1 MSKLVEKL
9 VVEELTRMLDP
20 HKKPYV
26 MKKGKPN
33 VVMFVGLQGSGKTT
47 TCAKY
52 AYHYSRKNFKT
63 CMVCADTFRA
73 GAFDQLKQNATKIRI
88 PFYGSYT
95 ETDPVEIA
103 SQGVNIFKK
112 EGFEVIIVDTSGRHK
127 QADSLFKEMKEMT
140 ERICP
145 DEIIF
150 IMDSSIGQAC
160 YDQAMAFKKEVDV
173 CSVIITKLDSKNKKG
188 GGALSA
194 VAATESPITFIGT
207 GEHFDNFEAFNPAS
221 FIKRLLGLGDLEGI
235 INIVKNVV
243 SEDSQKELIE
253 KMQRGIFTLKD
264 LRTQYMTVIKMG
276 PMNNIA
282 SMIPGMSNLMGGGGN
297 DQENIKKM
305 KRFICILDSMN
316 EKELELKD
324 KICDSRKM
332 RIARGSGTS
341 LIEVELLLE
350 NFKQIKK
357 LVDKF
362 SKMKLGSENMKDIM
376 KNPNM
381 LKNKLAG
388 AMDPNMLRQ
397 MGGMENIMGM
407 MKEFGNMEKNGQMGD
422 LNKMLGGL
430 MKKGKK

>member
-1 MSKLVEKL
+1 
-9 VVEELTRMLDP
+9 
-20 HKKPYV
+20 
-26 MKKGKPN
+26 
-33 VVMFVGLQGSGKTT
+33 
-47 TCAKY
+47 
-52 AYHYSRKNFKT
+52 
-63 CMVCADTFRA
+63 
-73 GAFDQLKQNATKIRI
+73 
-88 PFYGSYT
+88 
-95 ETDPVEIA
+95 
-103 SQGVNIFKK
+103 
-112 EGFEVIIVDTSGRHK
+112 
-127 QADSLFKEMKEMT
+127 MKEMT

-297 DQENIKKM
+297 DQENIK
-305 KRFICILDSMN
+305 SQ
-316 EKELELKD
+316 
-324 KICDSRKM
+324 RKW
-332 RIARGSGTS
+332 
-341 LIEVELLLE
+341 
-350 NFKQIKK
+350 
-357 LVDKF
+357 
-362 SKMKLGSENMKDIM
+362 
-376 KNPNM
+376 
-381 LKNKLAG
+381 
-388 AMDPNMLRQ
+388 
-397 MGGMENIMGM
+397 
-407 MKEFGNMEKNGQMGD
+407 
-422 LNKMLGGL
+422 
-430 MKKGKK
+430 